1 MTAKFAL
8 WFDAKINGPVKK
20 LDYRTRA
27 ELVERV
33 KSLALLDEDR
43 YLIDIV
49 TIITNTTEDYH
60 YSKNS
65 KALFFVVDQLSD
77 KTLSMINTY
86 VKAVYKKNARAFE
99 NGSNSSF
106 HRLFNDIS
114 TQLEAENVSQSR

>member
-1 MTAKFAL
+1 MSDKINL
-8 WFDAKINGPVKK
+8 WFGAKINGPVKK
-20 LDYRTRA
+20 LSYQARA

-43 YLIDIV
+43 YLIDVV
-49 TIITNTTEDYH
+49 TIITKTTEDFH

-77 KTLSMINTY
+77 KTLSMLQTY

-99 NGSNSSF
+99 AGTNSSF

-114 TQLEAENVSQSR
+114 TQLEAENAPRAR